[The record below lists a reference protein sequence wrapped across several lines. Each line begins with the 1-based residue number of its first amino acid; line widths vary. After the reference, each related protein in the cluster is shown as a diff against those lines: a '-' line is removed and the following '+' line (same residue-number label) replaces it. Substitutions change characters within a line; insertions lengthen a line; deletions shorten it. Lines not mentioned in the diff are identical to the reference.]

1 MTEVASGLQVRLQH
15 QRGELALDVDINL
28 PSRGVTALF
37 GPSGAGK
44 TTCLRAIA
52 GLDPGIAGRIAFAG
66 DVWQDSSTRRLVPA
80 HRRRIGY
87 VFQEASLFPH
97 LSVSG
102 NLDYSQRRAKG
113 NGPVD
118 RDALLERFGVNRL
131 LVRKAGSLSGGER
144 QRVAIVRAL
153 LSDPVLLLLDEPLSA
168 LDASARSE
176 LLGCLEQVRGE
187 LDVPTIYVSHAIDEV
202 ARLADHLV
210 VMDAGH
216 ILAQGSLQ
224 STLAHGELPL
234 AMIDQLGVVIEG
246 QVVASDAAD
255 HLIEL
260 AFEGGRLWLP
270 QRAQRV
276 GDRLRCRISARDV
289 VLSTSAPTAGSS
301 ALNVM
306 GAVVAGMIDAAHPAQ
321 CIVRLDV
328 HGTALL
334 ASITRR
340 SWRSLAL
347 APGSRVWAQVK
358 ATALGS

>member
-1 MTEVASGLQVRLQH
+1 MTEITSGLQVQLRCS
-15 QRGELALDVDINL
+15 RGDFALDVDISL
-28 PSRGVTALF
+28 PSQGVTALF

-52 GLDPGIAGRIAFAG
+52 GLDPEIEGRIAFAG
-66 DVWQDSSTRRLVPA
+66 NVWQDSSTRCLVPS

-97 LSVSG
+97 LSVAG
-102 NLDYSQRRAKG
+102 NLAYGQRRAGG
-113 NGPVD
+113 NAPVD
-118 RDALLERFGVNRL
+118 RGAWLERFGVNHL
-131 LVRKAGSLSGGER
+131 LARKVAGLSGGER

-153 LSDPVLLLLDEPLSA
+153 LTNPVLLLLDEPLSA
-168 LDASARSE
+168 LDASARAE
-176 LLGCLEQVRGE
+176 LLGCLEQLHAE
-187 LDVPTIYVSHAIDEV
+187 LAVPTIYVSHAIDEV

-216 ILAQGSLQ
+216 VLSQGSLQ
-224 STLAHGELPL
+224 ATLAAGELPL
-234 AMIDQLGVVIEG
+234 AMSEQLGVVIEA
-246 QVVASDAAD
+246 QVVAQDPLD

-270 QRAQRV
+270 QRTERV
-276 GDRLRCRISARDV
+276 GDRLRCRVGARDV
-289 VLSTSAPTAGSS
+289 VLSTSAPATDSS

-306 GAVVAGMIDAAHPAQ
+306 AAVVVGVLDAAHPSQ

-340 SWRSLAL
+340 SWRSLGL
-347 APGSRVWAQVK
+347 APGSRVWVQVK

>member
-1 MTEVASGLQVRLQH
+1 MTEVASGLQVQLQY
-15 QRGELALDVDINL
+15 QRGDFALDVDIHV
-28 PSRGVTALF
+28 PPRGITALF

-52 GLDPGIAGRIAFAG
+52 GLDPDIAGRITFAG
-66 DVWQDSSTRRLVPA
+66 DIWQDSSTSCLVPA
-80 HRRRIGY
+80 HRRRIAY

-102 NLDYSQRRAKG
+102 NLDYAQRRAG
-113 NGPVD
+113 GHRPVD
-118 RDALLERFGVNRL
+118 REVLLEQFGVDRL
-131 LVRKAGSLSGGER
+131 LARKVDRLSGGEQ

-153 LSDPVLLLLDEPLSA
+153 LSDPILLLLDEPLSA

-176 LLGCLEQVRGE
+176 LLGCLEQLHAE
-187 LDVPTIYVSHAIDEV
+187 LAVPTIYVSHAIDEV

-210 VMDAGH
+210 VMEAGRV
-216 ILAQGSLQ
+216 LSQGSLQ
-224 STLAHGELPL
+224 ATLASGQLPM
-234 AMIDQLGVVIEG
+234 AMSDQLGVVIEG
-246 QVVASDAAD
+246 QIVAQDPVD

-260 AFEGGRLWLP
+260 AFEGARLWLP
-270 QRAQRV
+270 QRAERM
-276 GDRLRCRISARDV
+276 GDRLRCRIGARDV
-289 VLSTSAPTAGSS
+289 VLSTRPPAAGSS
-301 ALNVM
+301 ALNVIQ
-306 GAVVAGMIDAAHPAQ
+306 AIVVGTMDAAHPSQ

-358 ATALGS
+358 ATALGT

>member
-1 MTEVASGLQVRLQH
+1 MTEVAAGLQVQLQR
-15 QRGELALDVDINL
+15 QRGDFALDVDISV
-28 PSRGVTALF
+28 PPRGITALF

-52 GLDPGIAGRIAFAG
+52 GLDQGMAGHIAFAG

-80 HRRRIGY
+80 HQRRIGY

-102 NLDYSQRRAKG
+102 NLDYSQRRARG
-113 NGPVD
+113 HRPVD
-118 RDALLERFGVNRL
+118 REALLEQFGVEHL
-131 LVRKAGSLSGGER
+131 LARRVGSLSGGEQ

-153 LSDPVLLLLDEPLSA
+153 LSDPVLLLFDEPLSA
-168 LDASARSE
+168 LDASARGE
-176 LLGCLEQVRGE
+176 LLGCLEQLHAE
-187 LDVPTIYVSHAIDEV
+187 LAVPTIYVSHAIDEV

-210 VMDAGH
+210 VMEAGRV
-216 ILAQGSLQ
+216 LSQGSLQ
-224 STLAHGELPL
+224 STLAQGKLPL
-234 AMIDQLGVVIEG
+234 AMSDQLGVVIEG
-246 QVVASDAAD
+246 QVVAQDPID
-255 HLIEL
+255 HLVEL

-270 QRAQRV
+270 QRTERV
-276 GDRLRCRISARDV
+276 GDRLRCRIGARDV
-289 VLSTSAPTAGSS
+289 VLSTSPPAAGSS
-301 ALNVM
+301 ALNVVQ
-306 GAVVAGMIDAAHPAQ
+306 AIVVGMIDAAHPSQ

-328 HGTALL
+328 HGIALL

-358 ATALGS
+358 ATALGT

>member
-1 MTEVASGLQVRLQH
+1 MAEVASGLQVQLQY
-15 QRGELALDVDINL
+15 QRGDFALDVDINV
-28 PSRGVTALF
+28 PSRGITALF

-44 TTCLRAIA
+44 TTCLRAVA
-52 GLDPGIAGRIAFAG
+52 GLDPGIAGQIAFAG
-66 DVWQDSSTRRLVPA
+66 DVWQDSLTRRFVPA

-102 NLDYSQRRAKG
+102 NLDYGQRRARG
-113 NGPVD
+113 NRPVN
-118 RDALLERFGVNRL
+118 REALLEQFGVDHL
-131 LVRKAGSLSGGER
+131 LARRVGSLSGGER
-144 QRVAIVRAL
+144 QRVAIVRVL

-168 LDASARSE
+168 LDAPARSD
-176 LLGCLEQVRGE
+176 LLGCLEQ
-187 LDVPTIYVSHAIDEV
+187 LHAKLAVPTIYVSHAIDEV

-210 VMDAGH
+210 VMEAGRV
-216 ILAQGSLQ
+216 LSQGSLQ
-224 STLAHGELPL
+224 ATLASGKLPL
-234 AMIDQLGVVIEG
+234 AMSDQLGVVIEG
-246 QVVASDAAD
+246 QVIAQDPVD

-260 AFEGGRLWLP
+260 AFQGGRLWLP
-270 QRAQRV
+270 QRAERV
-276 GDRLRCRISARDV
+276 GDRLRCRIGARDV
-289 VLSTSAPTAGSS
+289 VLSTSPPAAGSS
-301 ALNVM
+301 ALNVIQT
-306 GAVVAGMIDAAHPAQ
+306 VVVGMIDAAHPSQ

-358 ATALGS
+358 AMALGS